1 MVANHIHGESTHGDS
16 DPRRVSYRMSK
27 DLSQLTERQLYA
39 LRARL
44 ATDVHD
50 PALTLRGALHSDLR
64 QCSKVG
70 CRCRQGE
77 PHGPYTYLSVYGSGR
92 SRTVYVPQA
101 LAPVTAEHVEATRRG
116 EALMVEISQVNL
128 ELLRRRALR

>member
-1 MVANHIHGESTHGDS
+1 
-16 DPRRVSYRMSK
+16 MSK
-27 DLSQLTERQLYA
+27 DLSRLTERQLYA
-39 LRARL
+39 LRKRL
-44 ATDVHD
+44 ATGVHD

-64 QCSKVG
+64 QCSSER

-77 PHGPYTYLSVYGSGR
+77 LHGPYTYLSIYGEGR

-101 LAPVTAEHVEATRRG
+101 LATVTSEHVEATRRG

>member
-1 MVANHIHGESTHGDS
+1 
-16 DPRRVSYRMSK
+16 MSK
-27 DLSQLTERQLYA
+27 DLSQLTERQLYG
-39 LRARL
+39 LRKRL
-44 ATDVHD
+44 AAGVHD
-50 PALTLRGALHSDLR
+50 PALSLRGALVSDLR
-64 QCSKVG
+64 QCSNER

-77 PHGPYTYLSVYGSGR
+77 PHGPYTYLSVYGQGR

-101 LAPVTAEHVEATRRG
+101 LAPVTAERVEATRRG

>member
-1 MVANHIHGESTHGDS
+1 LAANHTHGESH
-16 DPRRVSYRMSK
+16 PRRGRYRLSR
-27 DLSQLTERQLYA
+27 DLSRLTDRQLFA
-39 LRARL
+39 LRERL
-44 ATDVHD
+44 AAGVHD
-50 PALTLRGALHSDLR
+50 PALTLRGALHSDVR
-64 QCSKVG
+64 QCSNER

-77 PHGPYTYLSVYGSGR
+77 PHGPYTYLSVYGQGR

-116 EALMVEISQVNL
+116 ETLMVEISQVNL

>member
-1 MVANHIHGESTHGDS
+1 
-16 DPRRVSYRMSK
+16 MSRN
-27 DLSQLTERQLYA
+27 LSELTERELYA
-39 LRARL
+39 LRTRL
-44 ATDVHD
+44 AAGVHD
-50 PALTLRGALHSDLR
+50 SALTLRGALHSDLR
-64 QCSKVG
+64 QCSSER

-77 PHGPYTYLSVYGSGR
+77 LHGPYTYLSVYGDGR

-101 LAPVTAEHVEATRRG
+101 LAAVTGEHVQATRQG

>member
-1 MVANHIHGESTHGDS
+1 
-16 DPRRVSYRMSK
+16 MSK

-39 LRARL
+39 LRGRL
-44 ATDVHD
+44 AAGVHD
-50 PALTLRGALHSDLR
+50 PAVTLRGALHSDLR
-64 QCSKVG
+64 QCSSER

-77 PHGPYTYLSVYGSGR
+77 LHGPYTYLSVYGDGR

-101 LAPVTAEHVEATRRG
+101 LAAVTGEHVQATRQG
-116 EALMVEISQVNL
+116 EALMAEISRVNL